1 MHRCLLLGILVLG
14 LFMTNPLASS
24 ADVSGLISCKDSP
37 IFKLRLDKNVQKI
50 NKRLNNYEVGTFSY
64 LTLQRQID
72 QASARFNKY
81 SKQGLLCGGDGLP
94 HLITDGHTGHTGE
107 FIRPGLGFLYITGW
121 IGWAGRSYIHYTK
134 KTDKPNENEIIIDVP
149 IALSMMTS
157 AFLWPLSAW
166 NELIRGEFIIPEP
179 KITISPR

>member
-1 MHRCLLLGILVLG
+1 MFHFPPFGKGHKSETVILTTPPPSIG
-14 LFMTNPLASS
+14 K
-24 ADVSGLISCKDSP
+24 LICCKDSTS
-37 IFKLRLDKNVQKI
+37 FQLRLDKTIKKAT
-50 NKRLNNYEVGTFSY
+50 KRLNNYTVGTFSY
-64 LTLQRQID
+64 LSLQRQIE

-81 SKQGLLCGGDGLP
+81 SKQGLLCGDDGLP
-94 HLITDGHTGHTGE
+94 HLMTDGRTGHTGE
-107 FIRPGLGFLYITGW
+107 FIGPGLGFLYTAGW

-166 NELIRGEFIIPEP
+166 NEFIKGEFIITEP